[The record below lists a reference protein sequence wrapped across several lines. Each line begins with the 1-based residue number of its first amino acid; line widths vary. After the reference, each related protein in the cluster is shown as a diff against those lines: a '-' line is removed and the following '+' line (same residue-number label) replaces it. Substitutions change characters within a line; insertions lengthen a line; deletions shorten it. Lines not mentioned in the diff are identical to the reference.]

1 MACRRSQVRSLSGPP
16 FETIRTRRKAG
27 FLLYT
32 FAQSAGA
39 FWRARRGIFAR
50 RWQAHSAPLK
60 AQEGALQGGL
70 EPQSKNAERRVFCCV
85 LSRRVQARS
94 APLKAQEVALR
105 CGLEPQSKN
114 AERRVFCCV
123 LSRRVQARFGAR
135 GGVFLR
141 GAAVL
146 GARRWQ
152 VRSAPLKAGKVCA
165 PVISP

>member
-27 FLLYT
+27 FL
-32 FAQSAGA
+32 FVVG
-39 FWRARRGIFAR
+39 
-50 RWQAHSAPLK
+50 
-60 AQEGALQGGL
+60 
-70 EPQSKNAERRVFCCV
+70 
-85 LSRRVQARS
+85 
-94 APLKAQEVALR
+94 
-105 CGLEPQSKN
+105 
-114 AERRVFCCV
+114 
-123 LSRRVQARFGAR
+123 QARFGAR

-152 VRSAPLKAGKVCA
+152 ARSAPLKAGKVCA

>member
-27 FLLYT
+27 FLFVYF
-32 FAQSAGA
+32 FAWLG
-39 FWRARRGIFAR
+39 
-50 RWQAHSAPLK
+50 QAH
-60 AQEGALQGGL
+60 
-70 EPQSKNAERRVFCCV
+70 
-85 LSRRVQARS
+85 
-94 APLKAQEVALR
+94 
-105 CGLEPQSKN
+105 
-114 AERRVFCCV
+114 
-123 LSRRVQARFGAR
+123 FGAR

-152 VRSAPLKAGKVCA
+152 ARFAPLKAGKVCA